1 MSVLYKADPVRGRIW
16 AEVFAAHAPHI
27 QFHIWPECGDPLR
40 VEYLVAWEPPPDWIA
55 TFPNLKALFS
65 SGAGVDQLQLAQ
77 VPQHICVVRMVE
89 PGIVEGVVE
98 YVTLSVLMLHRRIP
112 EYWRQQANAVWR
124 SIAAVPASSCRVG
137 VMGLGVLGRA
147 VLGRLGAF
155 GYQRLGWSRS
165 PKEIPGVTTFAGDDA
180 LETFAGGCDIVICLL
195 PLTAET
201 RGVLG
206 SRLFGALRRGA
217 SLINAGRGPHLD
229 ATALLAALDSGQLAH
244 AILDV
249 TEPEPLP
256 ASHPFWNHPRISLT
270 PHIAGSTRPETAAHV
285 LLANI
290 RRHQRGEALHDVIDR
305 SKGY

>member
-1 MSVLYKADPVRGRIW
+1 MSVLYKADPVRGL
-16 AEVFAAHAPHI
+16 AAHAPDI
-27 QFHIWPECGDPLR
+27 EFHIWPEYRDPAR
-40 VEYLVAWEPPPDWIA
+40 VEYMVAWEPPPEWVA
-55 TFPNLKALFS
+55 TFPKLRALFS

-77 VPQHICVVRMVE
+77 VPPHIQVVRMVE

-98 YVTLSVLMLHRRIP
+98 YVTLAVLMLHRHIP
-112 EYWRQQANAVWR
+112 TYLRQQASAVWR
-124 SIAAVPASSCRVG
+124 SIAAAPAASCHIG

-147 VLGRLGAF
+147 VLERLGSF
-155 GYQRLGWSRS
+155 GYRCSGWSRS
-165 PKEIPGVTTFAGDDA
+165 PKQIPGVTTFTGDDA
-180 LETFAGGCDIVICLL
+180 LEEFVAGCDILICLL

-201 RGVLG
+201 RGILG
-206 SRLFGALRRGA
+206 SRVFCALRRGA

-229 ATALLAALDSGQLAH
+229 AGALLLALDSGQLAH

-270 PHIAGSTRPETAAHV
+270 PHIAGSTRPDTAAHV